1 MAGTLLG
8 KDQVLKVNATYAAL
22 LEHIKALLE
31 FSAEPVHQMRVHF
44 LTEYMDTPELGKI
57 FAALPFLSPAEK
69 RALVRVAIF
78 DALLKKERATVT
90 APTMDNAGVIVNAGP
105 EVLKE
110 YRPPQFNLNVATA
123 DAVKVEISPTPPTE
137 IHTPIIKA
145 EVQAPLIQNV
155 VTNTEAATGTF
166 KLNVATVTGH
176 QGA

>member
-8 KDQVLKVNATYAAL
+8 KDQILKVNATYLAIF
-22 LEHIKALLE
+22 EHIKMLLE
-31 FSAEPVHQMRVHF
+31 FSNEPVHQMRVHF

-78 DALLKKERATVT
+78 DVLLKKEPFKVAAPVT
-90 APTMDNAGVIVNAGP
+90 DNAGVVVNAGP
-105 EVLKE
+105 ETLKE
-110 YRPPQFNLNVATA
+110 YRPAQFNLNVATA
-123 DAVKVEISPTPPTE
+123 DAVKVEVSPTPPTE
-137 IHTPIIKA
+137 AHTPIVRPT
-145 EVQAPLIQNV
+145 VQAPLVQNV